1 MTCKVCKWAQ
11 HPPCEKRIPCCDC
24 HDECDSRQCVMKHW
38 TVTVKR
44 IGQPAMTHEFDSAH
58 SLEGI
63 RRDYHLEG
71 RDVEWFNVG
80 SKRL

>member
-1 MTCKVCKWAQ
+1 
-11 HPPCEKRIPCCDC
+11 
-24 HDECDSRQCVMKHW
+24 MKHW
-38 TVTVKR
+38 SVTVKR

-63 RRDYHLEG
+63 RRDYHLEA